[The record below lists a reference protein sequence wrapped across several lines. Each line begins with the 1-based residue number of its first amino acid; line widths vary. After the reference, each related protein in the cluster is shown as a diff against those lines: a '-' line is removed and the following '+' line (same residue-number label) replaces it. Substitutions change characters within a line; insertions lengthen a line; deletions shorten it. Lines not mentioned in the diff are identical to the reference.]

1 MVFPSKQW
9 DTGGTTNLSEALF
22 DCSCL
27 VEVRQICLKDAAIC
41 FVVMSFSLAQRTSFQ
56 RQLKCEDLRRN
67 TWNTCVYWR
76 ILVSPKRLSQETQA
90 FVSFI
95 GQLFHTLDRHSVL
108 VASDFR
114 LCKEMSVQPLSLQS
128 CSLRDAL
135 GLDVTTWTGCCS
147 GLETVTKD
155 LLLHEYTKTWNMSQ
169 IRVIETSI
177 QLDPHKAWAL
187 ASCGNDRARL
197 QVLVGYAL
205 GLHCHRVMSHVCV
218 AASPSLLYIKNFHTV
233 M

>member
-1 MVFPSKQW
+1 MKH
-9 DTGGTTNLSEALF
+9 L
-22 DCSCL
+22 CL
-27 VEVRQICLKDAAIC
+27 LK
-41 FVVMSFSLAQRTSFQ
+41 
-56 RQLKCEDLRRN
+56 
-67 TWNTCVYWR
+67 NTCFTKTAFPR
-76 ILVSPKRLSQETQA
+76 N

-95 GQLFHTLDRHSVL
+95 GQLFHTLDRYSVL

-135 GLDVTTWTGCCS
+135 GLDVTTTGRCS

-169 IRVIETSI
+169 IINRVIETSI
-177 QLDPHKAWAL
+177 QLEAWAL

-205 GLHCHRVMSHVCV
+205 GLHCHRGMSHVCV
-218 AASPSLLYIKNFHTV
+218 AASPSLLYIKHFHTV